1 MSTRAREHRSF
12 MERLRPHRTENGA
25 VAVEAALIFPV
36 LILLVFGMIEFSLLL
51 RDYVTVNSAV
61 RTGARTASSEP
72 RITTMPQDTADS
84 IERAG
89 SAMPKNNI
97 DFIYVYRAN
106 DKGYPGAN
114 GNTTMTG
121 CPGTNCIKYVWND
134 AAGRF
139 NDDATGSWN
148 TNTINACPGDPN
160 AQAVGVF
167 MQATHKAI
175 TGLFGT
181 SFKVSDRAVMK
192 FEPLRPGSCK
202 P

>member
-1 MSTRAREHRSF
+1 MQ
-12 MERLRPHRTENGA
+12 RLRPTRRDDGA

-72 RITTMPQDTADS
+72 RVATMPQDTADA

-97 DFIYVYRAN
+97 DFIYVYKAN
-106 DKGYPGAN
+106 DKGFPGAN
-114 GNTTMTG
+114 GNTTMAG
-121 CPGTNCIKYVWND
+121 CPGTACVKFVWND
-134 AAGRF
+134 LAGRF
-139 NDDATGSWN
+139 NDDITGSWN
-148 TNTINACPGDPN
+148 ATTINACPGDAQ
-160 AQAVGVF
+160 AQAVGVY

-202 P
+202 